1 MADVLRRP
9 GANFLLLVP
18 DDAGNDTLNG
28 STPGANGISLAG
40 FEAALWEDGEPAA
53 ADVAALVAAPFL
65 LSIDNVSQTDLAMY
79 KVNLTLPN
87 RAFYELWIRH
97 PTAMVAFR
105 QEQLDLRTRAEILA
119 QIRGNTRV
127 DFTIAVAQVPAR
139 NVAVGVL
146 DTMRVRHRFDGA
158 PTFDPGDLVSDL
170 TLNFYYAVM
179 GHTNPSS
186 VRPA

>member
-1 MADVLRRP
+1 MGDVLRRT
-9 GANFLLLVP
+9 GENFLLIVP
-18 DDAGNDTLNG
+18 DDAGDDTLNG
-28 STPGANGISLAG
+28 SSPGADGISLAG
-40 FEAALWEDGEPAA
+40 FEAALWENGEPVAA
-53 ADVAALVAAPFL
+53 TIAALVAAPFFL
-65 LSIDNVSQTDLAMY
+65 TVDNVSQTDLAMY

-87 RAFYELWIRH
+87 RSFYELWIRH

-105 QEQLDLRTRAEILA
+105 QEQFDLRTRAEVLA
-119 QIRGNTRV
+119 QIRGNSRV

-139 NVAVGVL
+139 NVAVGVV

-158 PTFDPGDLVSDL
+158 TTFDPVDLVSDV
-170 TLNFYYAVM
+170 TVQFHYAVM